1 MKIEAEQVLCRFQ
14 LSNFIRHGMQP
25 LYEWIVE
32 TARRGGL
39 QGATVLKGFHG
50 LRPDGSVLAEQTW
63 AIAQELPV
71 IVEVVDE
78 AARIERLLARVEPLF
93 REGVITL
100 ERAHVLLYRA
110 GPEQPRAPLTGRNV
124 LGTTSESRAIGARTM
139 KVPEDGVLL
148 RIFIGESDREPGR
161 DRPLFEAIVRRAR
174 DAHLA
179 GATVLRG
186 AMGFGRH
193 SRVHT
198 SKLLELSTDLPIVV
212 EIVDAEEKVE
222 AFLPTV
228 DELVTEGLVTLEAVR
243 IVRYVSPESR

>member
-1 MKIEAEQVLCRFQ
+1 MKIDTEQVLCRFQ
-14 LSNFIRHGMQP
+14 LSNFIRHGMSP

-32 TARRGGL
+32 SAHREGL
-39 QGATVLKGFHG
+39 QGATVLKGFFG
-50 LRPDGSVLAEQTW
+50 LRPEGSLLEEHTW
-63 AIAQELPV
+63 SISQELPV
-71 IVEVVDE
+71 IVEVVD
-78 AARIERLLARVEPLF
+78 APARIEALLAKVEPVF

-110 GPEQPRAPLTGRNV
+110 GPREETPRPSGRNIV
-124 LGTTSESRAIGARTM
+124 GTAATSAAAGVRTM
-139 KVPEDGVLL
+139 KIPENGVLL

-161 DRPLFEAIVRRAR
+161 DRPLYEAIVRKAKE
-174 DAHLA
+174 AHLA

-186 AMGFGRH
+186 PMGFGRH

-198 SKLLELSTDLPIVV
+198 AKLLELSTDLPIVI
-212 EIVDAEEKVE
+212 EIVDAEDRIE

-243 IVRYVSPESR
+243 IVRYVSPDTR